1 MEQTADQFEPASEE
15 MKAFTAWQSRRT
27 EARLKLQILTSRE
40 MQIAVLTAH
49 GINSRQAA
57 RTLGISVKTVEK
69 HRASAYRRLD
79 LSGVIGLVRL
89 IILAERDEPTDLG
102 EQIELAEPTDLGEQ
116 IELAE
121 PTDLG
126 KQIELE
132 EQIESTSRVEL
143 VERAERTGQGFATNP
158 EVVNT

>member
-1 MEQTADQFEPASEE
+1 MEQTADQVEPASEE
-15 MKAFTAWQSRRT
+15 MKAFSAWQSRRT
-27 EARLKLQILTSRE
+27 EAREKLQILTSRE

-57 RTLGISVKTVEK
+57 KTLGISVKTVEK

-89 IILAERDEPTDLG
+89 IILAERDEQTAND
-102 EQIELAEPTDLGEQ
+102 EPTEQ
-116 IELAE
+116 AGGVE
-121 PTDLG
+121 PT
-126 KQIELE
+126 EHVE
-132 EQIESTSRVEL
+132 RVEQTEHVQQTGHIQPIAR
-143 VERAERTGQGFATNP
+143 VERAERAEQGFATNP

>member
-1 MEQTADQFEPASEE
+1 MEQTADQLEPASEE
-15 MKAFTAWQSRRT
+15 MKAFSAWQSRRT
-27 EARLKLQILTSRE
+27 EAREKLQILTSRE

-57 RTLGISVKTVEK
+57 KTLGISVKTVEK

-89 IILAERDEPTDLG
+89 IILAERDEQTAND
-102 EQIELAEPTDLGEQ
+102 EPTEQ
-116 IELAE
+116 AGGVE
-121 PTDLG
+121 PT
-126 KQIELE
+126 EHVE
-132 EQIESTSRVEL
+132 RVEQAEHIQQTGHIQPIAR
-143 VERAERTGQGFATNP
+143 VERAERAEQGFATNP

>member
-1 MEQTADQFEPASEE
+1 
-15 MKAFTAWQSRRT
+15 MKAFSAWQSRRR
-27 EARLKLQILTSRE
+27 EAREKLQILTSRE

-89 IILAERDEPTDLG
+89 IILAERDEQTSHAEPTEQAEHV
-102 EQIELAEPTDLGEQ
+102 EQIEHAEPT
-116 IELAE
+116 A
-121 PTDLG
+121 
-126 KQIELE
+126 
-132 EQIESTSRVEL
+132 L
-143 VERAERTGQGFATNP
+143 VERAERSEQGFAKTP
-158 EVVNT
+158 EVINT

>member
-1 MEQTADQFEPASEE
+1 MEQTADQVEPASEE
-15 MKAFTAWQSRRT
+15 MKAFSAWQSRRT
-27 EARLKLQILTSRE
+27 EAREKLQILTSRE

-57 RTLGISVKTVEK
+57 KTLGISVKTVEK

-89 IILAERDEPTDLG
+89 IILAERDEQTAND
-102 EQIELAEPTDLGEQ
+102 EPTEQ
-116 IELAE
+116 AGGVE
-121 PTDLG
+121 PT
-126 KQIELE
+126 EHVE
-132 EQIESTSRVEL
+132 RVEQAEHIQQTGHIQPIAR
-143 VERAERTGQGFATNP
+143 VERAERAEQGFATNP